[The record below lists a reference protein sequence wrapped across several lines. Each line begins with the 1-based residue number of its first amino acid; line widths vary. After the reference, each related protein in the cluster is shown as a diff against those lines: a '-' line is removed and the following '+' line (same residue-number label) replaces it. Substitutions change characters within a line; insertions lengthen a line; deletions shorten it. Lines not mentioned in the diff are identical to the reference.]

1 MARGRLARSR
11 GRARRGLPGKLKG
24 DLDGLNAQRKAN
36 ALVYEQ
42 RAHERCLQD
51 LGRADL
57 VAALAFARERL
68 PDDARYYARTP
79 SIPCVAFNLFPSEL
93 VPAGEFDPGRATGS
107 CSTAWIPKGSPAP
120 LASAA
125 RATDRRATFS
135 PTFAV
140 VAPEGVPPEGG
151 TGMRDERFLV
161 GLVLFHALAAAA
173 RAGTPLCARPPE
185 AGPLA
190 LSPRP
195 APRSSSESCWWASR

>member
-1 MARGRLARSR
+1 MSSPALTLLLTVCGLGIGVLFVAGVLQRHWPVRYRWLAAASLVTVV
-11 GRARRGLPGKLKG
+11 GLAVGLPGKVKG

-36 ALVYEQ
+36 ALVSEQ
-42 RAHERCLQD
+42 QAHERCLQD
-51 LGRADL
+51 LGRPDL

-93 VPAGEFDPGRATGS
+93 VPAGEFDPKRDWLVLDGLDPEGL
-107 CSTAWIPKGSPAP
+107 PAP

-140 VAPEGVPPEGG
+140 VAPEGVSPEGG
-151 TGMRDERFLV
+151 TG
-161 GLVLFHALAAAA
+161 
-173 RAGTPLCARPPE
+173 
-185 AGPLA
+185 
-190 LSPRP
+190 
-195 APRSSSESCWWASR
+195 